1 MSALPK
7 HEHPTLALLLRHRAE
22 ELGDALLYR
31 FLSTGDVQGPRTELS
46 FREVDRAAR
55 VIAANVPSSVPRGA
69 RVVLLYPP
77 GLDFACA
84 FFACAMRGLVAVP
97 AYPPDPLR
105 LARSL
110 PRLRAIAA
118 DCQAAAI
125 LTTKMIAQMAGGL
138 TAMAP
143 ELASLHWV
151 ATDGLNGEALP
162 PSDVEACAPD
172 ELAFLQYTSGSTGT
186 PKGVRVSHSQI
197 LHNEQ
202 HIARLFGARRGSVG
216 VGWLPVYHDMGLI
229 GNLLQPLYTGFSC
242 TLMSPL
248 DFLARPLRWLRAV
261 SAFRGTISGGP
272 NFAYDLCARKATEQD
287 LAELDLS
294 SWEVAFNGAEPIRP
308 ATLEA
313 FSSRFAGC
321 GFSRRS
327 FLPCYGLAE
336 ATLLVTG
343 IAREAEPTTVEV
355 TQQDPGDSGRALTS
369 SLVSCGAPVA
379 GQQIQIVE
387 PVTRRAVA
395 AGQVGEVWV
404 RGPNVA
410 GGYWGWSEADNA
422 EVFAARIEGG
432 EPDSGFLRTGD
443 LGLERDG
450 ELVVTGRLKDLI
462 IVNGRNY
469 YPQDVEQLAE
479 RVCSRIRPGCCAAFS
494 DSEGRV
500 VVVAELDGAA
510 EVDALV
516 AIEQQV
522 RRAVLEEQELRL
534 HEVVLIKPR
543 TILKTSSGKLQRQ
556 PCRIAYERGE
566 LERLAPATAAPATK
580 VDGAAQL
587 VSEVAEEVRGLIA
600 AELGLAVAQVAVDAT
615 AAELGLDSLMMVAV
629 QTAVEDRRG
638 IRLQPMTFWLDS
650 SARTL
655 ARAVA
660 AAAPVA
666 AAPVAATPMA
676 AAPVAEGSLPVS
688 AGQARLW
695 VLDRL
700 APGVATYH
708 LLFGLKIEGAL
719 DRGRLESALAH
730 AVERHDALRTR
741 LVSDNG
747 VPGARLEDV
756 ALTLELEELSQAP
769 DPETLLA
776 ERACVLASAPFDLAR
791 GPLVRAALYR
801 LAPARHV
808 LAVAVHHAIFDGWSA
823 RLLASE
829 VMAAYAGAAPSGAAP
844 SFLEQVRREAA
855 ALPGLEA
862 ERAFW
867 KEQLRALPPLELPAA
882 RPRPA
887 TPSFRGAV
895 HSFPWPESARRALQE
910 VAAREGVTPF
920 VVLAAAYSVLLHRY
934 SGSSDFGLGVVAAN
948 RADALAQRCVGFFAN
963 TLVLRCQPR
972 GDQPGRAYLRALA
985 ERHREVMRHGAL
997 PFSELVSLAEPRD
1010 RTDLTPLFRAA
1021 LLFESAAVS
1030 AREVGGASWRP
1041 WSLSPDGAVP
1051 GTAKFDLTLSLAPR
1065 DGELWAS
1072 FEYASELFDAPM
1084 IARMAS
1090 HLLELLGALSAA
1102 PDLAIAALPMVTER
1116 ERRLLLEQGSCAPG
1130 WSSPFP
1136 PVHRQ
1141 FEAQVAR
1148 APEAPAVVFEDR
1160 ALCYRELDTRASAL
1174 AARLAAA
1181 GVRPGDRVAVCM
1193 QRSLELMV
1201 GLLGVLKAGA
1211 AYVPLDPEYPAD
1223 RLTYVMADSQ
1233 VAAVVVHELTAYLL
1247 REHEV
1252 PVLSVSADEPLPEA
1266 TEVQAVPGLAELD
1279 DDALMYLIY
1288 TSGSTG
1294 RPKGVRVPHRTVT
1307 AFFAAMDEHLDP
1319 AGRERGAWLALSS
1332 ISFDISVL
1340 ELFWPLTRGKAVVV
1354 QREITPTRTSAR
1366 TGGGRPLELGLF
1378 YFAADQRQRGADAYR
1393 LLLEGAKFADRRG
1406 FSSVWVPERHFHGF
1420 GGLYP
1425 NPSVAAAAVA
1435 AVTERVA
1442 LRAGSVVLPL
1452 HHPVRVAEEWA
1463 MVDNLSGGRVG
1474 LSVASG
1480 WHARDFVFAPERFAR
1495 RRDEMLSSLD
1505 VVRRLWRG
1513 EAVTLPSGTGAPVE
1527 VRLHPRPV
1535 QSELPFYLTA
1545 AGAMETFETA
1555 GRMGAGV
1562 LTHLLGQSLEELEG
1576 KLRVYR
1582 EARRGAGHEGP
1593 GNITLMLHTFVA
1605 PDRDFVRSQVE
1616 QPFRDYLKSSSDL
1629 LRGFAANLGMGDG
1642 SRPFSDDELEVL
1654 VDHAFQ
1660 RYFQTSGLFGTPLD
1674 CREQLAQLQAIG
1686 VTEIGCLID
1695 FGVPTDTVLES
1706 LESLHALSLQ
1716 QGSSRQISIPEQ
1728 FERHDLR
1735 YLQCTPSLAQMLNLE
1750 DASGSVLARVPTL
1763 LLGGEALPVGL
1774 AQRLMTARAEAGT
1787 EGPLLNMY
1795 GPTET
1800 TIWSTVYRVRGDETS
1815 MPIGAPLGGQRAYV
1829 LSEARQLCPVGV
1841 PGELYLAGAG
1851 VVLGYHQ
1858 RPELDAERFLE
1869 DPFTASA
1876 AEASAPRMYRTGDR
1890 AVWREDGTLG
1900 FLGRNDDQVKLR
1912 GHRIELGE
1920 IEVVMERCAQVTR
1933 AVAHVWQ
1940 AGDGDQRLVA
1950 YLLLAAGAEPSA
1962 VEAAVKHELV
1972 ATLPAAMIPS
1982 GFVVVSELPYT
1993 PNGKIDRRALP
2004 APDQRA
2010 SAARELTPP
2019 RNDLERKVAAIWAE
2033 VLGLPAVG
2041 RDESFFELG
2050 GHSLLLAK
2058 LHARLKDELGV
2069 EPPLVKLFQY
2079 PTVAKLVEF
2088 LESDGAGSQEQ
2099 RAQEVRAQASL
2110 QRGALQRLGQLGKS
2124 RRAPRT

>member
-7 HEHPTLALLLRHRAE
+7 HEHLTLTLLLRHRAE
-22 ELGDALLYR
+22 QLGDALLYR
-31 FLSTGDVQGPRTELS
+31 FLGTGEVQGPSTELS
-46 FREVDRAAR
+46 FRQVDLAAR
-55 VIAANVPSSVPRGA
+55 VIAASVPASVPRGA
-69 RVVLLYPP
+69 RAVLLYPP

-118 DCQAAAI
+118 DCQAAVI

-151 ATDGLNGEALP
+151 ATDGLDGEPLAP
-162 PSDVEACAPD
+162 TEVAVGAPD
-172 ELAFLQYTSGSTGT
+172 ELAFLQYTSGSTGS

-197 LHNEQ
+197 LHNER
-202 HIARLFGARRGSVG
+202 HIAQLFGARPDSVG

-261 SAFRGTISGGP
+261 SAYRGTISGGP

-287 LAELDLS
+287 LAELELS
-294 SWEVAFNGAEPIRP
+294 SWDVAFNGAEPIRP

-313 FSSRFAGC
+313 FGRRFAGC
-321 GFSRRS
+321 GFSPRS

-343 IAREAEPTTVEV
+343 VAREAAPTTVEV
-355 TQQDPGDSGRALTS
+355 ALQEPAGDGRVVSS
-369 SLVSCGAPVA
+369 SLVSCGAAVF
-379 GQQIQIVE
+379 GQELQIVE
-387 PVTRRAVA
+387 PLTRRAVA
-395 AGQVGEVWV
+395 EGQVGEIWV

-410 GGYWGWSEADNA
+410 SGYWGWSEADNA
-422 EVFAARIEGG
+422 EVFAARVEGG
-432 EPDSGFLRTGD
+432 ASDHGYLRTGD
-443 LGLERDG
+443 LGLVRDG

-479 RVCSRIRPGCCAAFS
+479 RVCSRIRPGCCAAFC
-494 DSEGRV
+494 DSSGRV
-500 VVVAELDGAA
+500 VVVAELEGAA
-510 EVDALV
+510 EPDVLA

-566 LERLAPATAAPATK
+566 LERLAPVSPVASAPIAVVDAT
-580 VDGAAQL
+580 AQL
-587 VSEVAEEVRGLIA
+587 VSEVAEEVRAFIA
-600 AELGLAVAQVAVDAT
+600 AELGRAVAEVSVEAT

-629 QTAVEDRRG
+629 QTAVEDQRG
-638 IRLQPMTFWLDS
+638 IRLPPMTFWLDS

-655 ARAVA
+655 AHAVA
-660 AAAPVA
+660 AAAPSVA
-666 AAPVAATPMA
+666 APAIALADGGA
-676 AAPVAEGSLPVS
+676 LPVS

-708 LLFGLKIEGAL
+708 LLFGLEVEGEL
-719 DRGRLESALAH
+719 DRARLQQALVRS
-730 AVERHDALRTR
+730 VERHDALRTR
-741 LVSDNG
+741 LASEEG
-747 VPGARLEDV
+747 VPVARLEAV
-756 ALTLELEELSQAP
+756 ALALELEDLSQAP
-769 DPETLLA
+769 RPQELLA
-776 ERACVLASAPFDLAR
+776 QRASAFAAVPFELAQ
-791 GPLVRAALYR
+791 GPLVRAVLYR
-801 LAPARHV
+801 LAATRHV
-808 LAVAVHHAIFDGWSA
+808 LAVVVHHAVFDGWSA

-829 VMAAYAGAAPSGAAP
+829 VLAMYAGEAPRAAAP

-855 ALPGLEA
+855 ALPALET

-867 KEQLRALPPLELPAA
+867 KEQLRALPALELPAA

-887 TPSFRGAV
+887 TPSFRGAA
-895 HSFPWPESARRALQE
+895 HSFSLPASARRALQE
-910 VAAREGVTPF
+910 VATREGVTPF
-920 VVLAAAYSVLLHRY
+920 VVLAAAYSMLLHRY

-948 RADALAQRCVGFFAN
+948 RADATAQRCVGFFAN

-972 GDQPGRAYLRALA
+972 GDQPARAYLRAIA
-985 ERHREVMRHGAL
+985 DRHREVMRHGGL
-997 PFSELVSLAEPRD
+997 PFSELVNLAEPRD

-1021 LLFESAAVS
+1021 LLFESAAVP
-1030 AREVGGASWRP
+1030 AREAAGASWRP
-1041 WSLSPDGAVP
+1041 WSLCPDGAVP
-1051 GTAKFDLTLSLAPR
+1051 GTAKFDLTLAVAPR
-1065 DGELWAS
+1065 EGELWAS
-1072 FEYASELFDAPM
+1072 FEYATDLFDEPM

-1090 HLLELLGALSAA
+1090 HLLELLGALAA
-1102 PDLAIAALPMVTER
+1102 QPEAAVAALPMVTER
-1116 ERRLLLEQGSCAPG
+1116 EQRQLLEQGSCAPV
-1130 WSSPFP
+1130 WSASLPA
-1136 PVHRQ
+1136 VHRQ

-1160 ALCYRELDTRASAL
+1160 ALCYRELDARASAL

-1247 REHEV
+1247 REHDV
-1252 PVLSVSADEPLPEA
+1252 PVLSVGPDEPLPPAPLAPVA
-1266 TEVQAVPGLAELD
+1266 TEAD

-1319 AGRERGAWLALSS
+1319 AGHERGAWLALSS

-1340 ELFWPLTRGKAVVV
+1340 ELFWPLTRGKTVVV
-1354 QREITPTRTSAR
+1354 QREITPTRAAAR
-1366 TGGGRPLELGLF
+1366 AGGGRPLELGLF
-1378 YFAADQRQRGADAYR
+1378 YFAAGQRQRGGDSYR
-1393 LLLEGAKFADRRG
+1393 LLLEGAKFADRHN
-1406 FSSVWVPERHFHGF
+1406 FSSVWVPERHFHDF

-1480 WHARDFVFAPERFAR
+1480 WHARDFVFAPERFSG

-1535 QSELPFYLTA
+1535 QAELPFYLTA
-1545 AGAMETFETA
+1545 AGAVETFETA

-1562 LTHLLGQSLEELEG
+1562 LTHLLGQSVDDLGE

-1582 EARRGAGHEGP
+1582 EARRAAGHDGP
-1593 GNITLMLHTFVA
+1593 GMVTLMLHTFVA
-1605 PDRDFVRSQVE
+1605 PDRDFVRAQVE

-1642 SRPFSDDELEVL
+1642 SRPFREDELEVL

-1660 RYFQTSGLFGTPLD
+1660 RYFKTSGLFGTPLD
-1674 CREQLAQLQAIG
+1674 CREQLAQLQALG

-1716 QGSSRQISIPEQ
+1716 QGSARQVSIPEQ
-1728 FERHDLR
+1728 LERHDLR

-1750 DASGSVLARVPTL
+1750 DASAAVLARVPTL

-1774 AQRLMTARAEAGT
+1774 AQRLMAARGDAGA

-1800 TIWSTVYRVRGDETS
+1800 TIWSTVYRVRGDEAS
-1815 MPIGAPLGGQRAYV
+1815 MPIGTPLGGERAYV
-1829 LSEARQLCPVGV
+1829 LNEARQLCPVGV

-1858 RPELDAERFLE
+1858 RPELDAERFVA
-1869 DPFTASA
+1869 DPFAPA
-1876 AEASAPRMYRTGDR
+1876 AEGSVPRMYRTGDR

-1920 IEVVMERCAQVTR
+1920 IEVVMERCPQVTR

-1962 VEAAVKHELV
+1962 VEAAVKHELA

-2004 APDQRA
+2004 APEQQRA
-2010 SAARELTPP
+2010 GAARELTPP

-2041 RDESFFELG
+2041 RDESFFDLG

-2058 LHARLKDELGV
+2058 LHARLKAELGV

-2088 LESDGAGSQEQ
+2088 LESDGPGAEEQ

-2110 QRGALQRLGQLGKS
+2110 QRGALQRLAQLGKS

>member
-1 MSALPK
+1 MEIFVSALPK
-7 HEHPTLALLLRHRAE
+7 HEHLTLASLLRHRAE

-31 FLSTGDVQGPRTELS
+31 FLGTGEAQGPKTELS
-46 FREVDRAAR
+46 FRDVDLAARTVAAR
-55 VIAANVPSSVPRGA
+55 VPSTVPPGA
-69 RVVLLYPP
+69 RAVLLYPP

-118 DCQAAAI
+118 DCQATVI
-125 LTTKMIAQMAGGL
+125 LTTKQIAQMAGGL

-143 ELASLHWV
+143 ELAALHWV
-151 ATDGLNGEALP
+151 ATDQLEGEALA
-162 PSDVEACAPD
+162 PSEVAVRQPE
-172 ELAFLQYTSGSTGT
+172 ELAFLQYTSGSTGS
-186 PKGVRVSHSQI
+186 PKGVRVSHAQI
-197 LHNEQ
+197 LHNEV
-202 HIARLFGARRGSVG
+202 HIAQLFGAHRGSVG

-248 DFLARPLRWLRAV
+248 DFLARPMRWLRAV

-287 LAELDLS
+287 LAELDLA

-313 FSSRFAGC
+313 FASRFARC
-321 GFSRRS
+321 GFAPRS

-343 IAREAEPTTVEV
+343 VAREAEPTTVEV
-355 TQQDPGDSGRALTS
+355 ALQEQDHAGGAEPSGSRTS
-369 SLVSCGAPVA
+369 LLVSCGAPVA
-379 GQQIQIVE
+379 GQEVQIVE
-387 PVTRRAVA
+387 PVARRVVA
-395 AGQVGEVWV
+395 AGQVGEIWV

-410 GGYWGWSEADNA
+410 GGYWGWSDADNA
-422 EVFAARIEGG
+422 EVFSARIEGEDRQG
-432 EPDSGFLRTGD
+432 GFLRTGD
-443 LGLERDG
+443 LGLVRDG

-479 RVCSRIRPGCCAAFS
+479 RVSSRIRPGCCAAFA
-494 DSEGRV
+494 DSAGRV
-500 VVVAELDGAA
+500 VVVAELDGAV
-510 EVDALV
+510 ETSELTAL
-516 AIEQQV
+516 EQQV
-522 RRAVLEEQELRL
+522 RRAVLDEQELRL
-534 HEVVLIKPR
+534 HEVVFLKAR
-543 TILKTSSGKLQRQ
+543 TIPKTSSGKLQRQ

-566 LERLAPATAAPATK
+566 LERLAPAAALSPPV
-580 VDGAAQL
+580 VDAAAQRL
-587 VSEVAEEVRGLIA
+587 SEATDEIRALIA
-600 AELGLAVAQVAVDAT
+600 AELGRAATEVSAEAT

-650 SARTL
+650 SAHTL

-660 AAAPVA
+660 AAEPRPTVPALALGTGPA
-666 AAPVAATPMA
+666 
-676 AAPVAEGSLPVS
+676 PVS

-700 APGVATYH
+700 VPEVATYH
-708 LLFGLKIEGAL
+708 LLFGLEIEGEL
-719 DRGRLESALAH
+719 ERSRLESALAR
-730 AVERHDALRTR
+730 AVERHDALRMR
-741 LVSDNG
+741 LAEVD
-747 VPGARLEDV
+747 GAPA
-756 ALTLELEELSQAP
+756 ALLGEVELAIELTDLSAAARP
-769 DPETLLA
+769 DEALR
-776 ERACVLASAPFDLAR
+776 ERACALASAPLALAQ
-791 GPLVRAALYR
+791 GPLLRAALYR
-801 LAPARHV
+801 LASARHV
-808 LAVAVHHAIFDGWSA
+808 LAVVVHHAVFDGWSA
-823 RLLASE
+823 RILASE
-829 VMAAYAGAAPSGAAP
+829 VMADYAGEPPREAAP

-862 ERAFW
+862 ERAYW
-867 KEQLRALPPLELPAA
+867 KEQLRALPALDLPTA

-887 TPSFRGAV
+887 TPSFRGAAHV
-895 HSFPWPESARRALQE
+895 FSLPPSARRALQE
-910 VAAREGVTPF
+910 VSAREGVTPF
-920 VVLAAAYSVLLHRY
+920 AVVAAAYSVLLHRY

-948 RADALAQRCVGFFAN
+948 RAEATAQRCVGFFAN

-972 GDQPGRAYLRALA
+972 GDETARAYVRAVA
-985 ERHREVMRHGAL
+985 ARHREVMRHGAL

-1021 LLFESAAVS
+1021 LLFESAAAP
-1030 AREVGGASWRP
+1030 ARTAAGASWRP
-1041 WSLSPDGAVP
+1041 WSLCPDGAVP
-1051 GTAKFDLTLSLAPR
+1051 GTAKFDLTLALAPR

-1072 FEYASELFDAPM
+1072 FEYSTDLFEESM

-1090 HLLELLGALSAA
+1090 HLLELLGALAA
-1102 PDLAIAALPMVTER
+1102 QPEAPLAALPMVTEH
-1116 ERRLLLEQGSCAPG
+1116 ERRALLEQGSCAQV
-1130 WSSPFP
+1130 WP
-1136 PVHRQ
+1136 PSLPAVHRQ
-1141 FEAQVAR
+1141 FEAQVER
-1148 APEAPAVVFEDR
+1148 TPEAPAVVFEDR
-1160 ALCYRELDTRASAL
+1160 TLSYRELDHRAAQL
-1174 AARLAAA
+1174 AMRLVAA

-1193 QRSLELMV
+1193 QRSLEMMV

-1233 VAAVVVHELTAYLL
+1233 VAAAVVHDLTAYLL
-1247 REHEV
+1247 REPNV
-1252 PVLSVSADEPLPEA
+1252 PVLAVSVDEPLPSEPHA
-1266 TEVQAVPGLAELD
+1266 PSLTELA

-1294 RPKGVRVPHRTVT
+1294 RPKGVRVPHRTVA

-1319 AGRERGAWLALSS
+1319 AAHARGAWLALSS

-1340 ELFWPLTRGKAVVV
+1340 ELFWPLTRGKTVVV
-1354 QREITPTRTSAR
+1354 QREITPTRASAR
-1366 TGGGRPLELGLF
+1366 GGGGGRPLDLGLF
-1378 YFAADQRQRGADAYR
+1378 YFAADQRQHQGDAYR
-1393 LLLEGAKFADRRG
+1393 LLLEGAKFADQRG

-1435 AVTERVA
+1435 AVTKRVA

-1463 MVDNLSGGRVG
+1463 MIDNLSGGRVG

-1495 RRDEMLSSLD
+1495 RREEMLASLD

-1513 EAVTLPSGTGAPVE
+1513 EGVTLPSGTGAPVE

-1535 QSELPFYLTA
+1535 QAELPFYLTA

-1562 LTHLLGQSLEELEG
+1562 LTHLLGQSVEELGE

-1582 EARRGAGHEGP
+1582 EARRAAGHP
-1593 GNITLMLHTFVA
+1593 GQGMVTLMLHTFVA
-1605 PDRDFVRSQVE
+1605 PDRDFVRAQVE
-1616 QPFRDYLKSSSDL
+1616 RPFRDYLKSSSDL

-1642 SRPFSDDELEVL
+1642 ARPFSDDELEVL

-1674 CREQLAQLQAIG
+1674 CRDRLAQLQALG

-1695 FGVPTDTVLES
+1695 FGVPTDTVLDS
-1706 LESLHALSLQ
+1706 LESLHALRLQ
-1716 QGSSRQISIPEQ
+1716 QGHARQVSIPEQ
-1728 FERHDLR
+1728 LERHELR
-1735 YLQCTPSLAQMLNLE
+1735 YLQCTPSLAQMLSLDE
-1750 DASGSVLARVPTL
+1750 ASRAVLARVPTL

-1774 AQRLMTARAEAGT
+1774 AQRLTAARAEAGA
-1787 EGPLLNMY
+1787 EGALLNLY

-1800 TIWSTVYRVRGDETS
+1800 TIWSTVYRVRGDEET
-1815 MPIGAPLGGQRAYV
+1815 MPIGLPLGGERAYV
-1829 LSEARQLCPVGV
+1829 LNEARQLCPVGV

-1858 RPELDAERFLE
+1858 RPELDAERFLP
-1869 DPFTASA
+1869 DPFAPA
-1876 AEASAPRMYRTGDR
+1876 ADAAAARMYRTGDR

-1920 IEVVMERCAQVTR
+1920 IEAVMERCAQVTR
-1933 AVAHVWQ
+1933 AVAQVWQ
-1940 AGDGDQRLVA
+1940 AGDGDQRLLA
-1950 YLLLAAGAEPSA
+1950 YLLLAAGSEPSEA
-1962 VEAAVKHELV
+1962 EAAVKRELMT
-1972 ATLPAAMIPS
+1972 ALPAAMIPS
-1982 GFVVVSELPYT
+1982 GFVVVTELPYT

-2004 APDQRA
+2004 APDQQRA
-2010 SAARELTPP
+2010 SAVRDLAPP
-2019 RNDLERKVAAIWAE
+2019 RNELERKVAAIWAE

-2041 RDESFFELG
+2041 RDESFFDLG

-2058 LHARLKDELGV
+2058 LHARLKAELGM

-2088 LESDGAGSQEQ
+2088 LEADSAGAEQ
-2099 RAQEVRAQASL
+2099 QKAQEVRAQASL
-2110 QRGALQRLGQLGKS
+2110 QRGALQRLAQLGKS